1 MLPIDRTVAA
11 QSNRKTTPTLDWLHK
26 KPEMTARLVS
36 LCFDANDPLL
46 LARFWAGT
54 LQWDIADE
62 TQDGIVLMP
71 TDETP
76 FIIDVSPVAEL
87 KVAKN
92 RIHLDLVSE
101 SPAHQ
106 GEVVDRLIAL
116 GAKRVDIG
124 QPADATHVVLGDPE
138 GNEFCVV
145 LRGEFLA
152 TTGFI
157 GAVVFEPAELVT
169 GHFWGDAIG
178 WPLVYDQ
185 DGDTAIRAPDGRGP
199 FITFGPAGTA
209 ADTTKSRLH
218 LHIAPPPGGDQEAEV
233 ERLLGLGAKRLGI
246 RQGNGP
252 CVVMADPD
260 GIEFCFRPPG

>member
-1 MLPIDRTVAA
+1 
-11 QSNRKTTPTLDWLHK
+11 
-26 KPEMTARLVS
+26 MTARLVS

-71 TDETP
+71 TDGTP
-76 FIIDVSPVAEL
+76 FVIDFVPVPER
-87 KVAKN
+87 KVGKN

-101 SPAHQ
+101 SPQHQ
-106 GEVVDRLIAL
+106 AEVVDRLLAS
-116 GAKRVDIG
+116 GAKRIDVG

-169 GHFWGDAIG
+169 GRFWADAIG

-185 DGDTAIRAPDGRGP
+185 DGDTAIRAPYGRGP
-199 FITFGPAGTA
+199 FITFGPSGVA
-209 ADTTKSRLH
+209 ADTSKSRLQ
-218 LHIAPPPGGDQEAEV
+218 LAIAPPQDGDQEAEV
-233 ERLLGLGAKRLGI
+233 ERLLGLGATRI
-246 RQGNGP
+246 RVRPDHGS
-252 CVVMADPD
+252 CVVIADPD
-260 GIEFCFRPPG
+260 GIEFCVLTPR